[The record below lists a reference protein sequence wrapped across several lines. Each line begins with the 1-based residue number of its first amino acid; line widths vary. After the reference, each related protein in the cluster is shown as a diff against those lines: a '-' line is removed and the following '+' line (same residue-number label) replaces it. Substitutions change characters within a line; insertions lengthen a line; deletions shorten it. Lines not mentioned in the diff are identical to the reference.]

1 MMKFMASNFMKFA
14 LAAGL
19 LFGVTQVALA
29 QQTTADAKGPTMS
42 GSANLSQA
50 QIDEIVRKF
59 TAKESQFRK
68 ALNEYAFKRD
78 ALIQEIGMGGQVI
91 GEYHRVS
98 DFTFD
103 NKGNR
108 YEKINY
114 FPMPSIQGA
123 TLTNEDL
130 EDLGGVNPFALEG
143 DKAALYNFKYAG
155 KERIDELDLYVFDVS
170 PKVMPS
176 PKSKERV
183 FVGRIWVDDHDL
195 QIVKAKGKA
204 GPETK
209 QNKFPVVETYREQID
224 GKYWFPTYVYA
235 DDDLVFDNGTDFR
248 VRMRVKYTD
257 FIVGRGR
264 VTITEVGEA
273 PDSAAKPTPE
283 PSTQTLPTTKP
294 DKPST
299 SPATQPPATSDTST
313 EEKAPAEGGFMNAK
327 AIDLPKAVYPEE
339 ARKTR
344 AAGTVQVQ
352 VLVDETG
359 KVISATAVFGP
370 EELRDAAVKAAQ
382 RAKFKPMIVD
392 GVPVKVKGILTY
404 DFVAQ

>member
-1 MMKFMASNFMKFA
+1 MMKLIANNFMKFA
-14 LAAGL
+14 LVAGL
-19 LFGVTQVALA
+19 LFGLTQMALA

-42 GSANLSQA
+42 GSASLSQA

-59 TAKESQFRK
+59 TAKETQFRQ

-78 ALIQEIGMGGQVI
+78 ALIQELGMGGQVI

-114 FPMPSIQGA
+114 FPMPSLQA
-123 TLTNEDL
+123 AQMTNEDL
-130 EDLGGVNPFALEG
+130 EDLGGINPFALEG
-143 DKAALYNFKYAG
+143 SKAASYNFKYAG

-209 QNKFPVVETYREQID
+209 NNKFPIVETYREQID
-224 GKYWFPTYVYA
+224 GKYWFPTFAYA
-235 DDDLVFDNGTDFR
+235 DDDLVFDNGADLR
-248 VRMRVKYTD
+248 LRMRVKYTD
-257 FIVGRGR
+257 FVVGRGR
-264 VTITEVGEA
+264 VTIMEVGDAPETTA
-273 PDSAAKPTPE
+273 KPDSPTSPQ
-283 PSTQTLPTTKP
+283 TQAPKS

-339 ARKTR
+339 ARKTH

-370 EELRDAAVKAAQ
+370 DELRDAAVKAAQ

-404 DFVAQ
+404 DFVSP

>member
-1 MMKFMASNFMKFA
+1 MKSIANNFLKFA
-14 LAAGL
+14 LGAGL
-19 LFGVTQVALA
+19 LLGLTQFVSA
-29 QQTTADAKGPTMS
+29 QQATADAKGPSLS
-42 GSANLSQA
+42 GSASLTQA

-59 TAKESQFRK
+59 TAKETQFRQ

-103 NKGNR
+103 NKGTR

-114 FPMPSIQGA
+114 FPMPSLQA
-123 TLTNEDL
+123 AQMTNEDL
-130 EDLGGVNPFALEG
+130 EDLGGINPFALEG
-143 DKAALYNFKYAG
+143 SKAANYNFKYAG

-209 QNKFPVVETYREQID
+209 NNKFPIVETYREQID
-224 GKYWFPTYVYA
+224 GKYWFPTYAYA
-235 DDDLVFDNGTDFR
+235 DDDLVFDNGADLR
-248 VRMRVKYTD
+248 IRMRVKYTD
-257 FIVGRGR
+257 FVVGRGR

-273 PDSAAKPTPE
+273 PDTA
-283 PSTQTLPTTKP
+283 TKP
-294 DKPST
+294 DSQPSPQTPKSDKPST
-299 SPATQPPATSDTST
+299 TPATQPQTNNDTSS
-313 EEKAPAEGGFMNAK
+313 EDKPAAEGGFMNGK
-327 AIDLPKAVYPEE
+327 AVDLPKAVYPEE
-339 ARKTR
+339 ARKTH

-382 RAKFKPMIVD
+382 RAKFKPTLVE

>member
-1 MMKFMASNFMKFA
+1 MTWTPLLQLARCLTLAA
-14 LAAGL
+14 LAIAAIAAP
-19 LFGVTQVALA
+19 TLA
-29 QQTTADAKGPTMS
+29 QQAAADSKGPTTA

-59 TAKESQFRK
+59 TARETEFRR

-78 ALIQEIGMGGQVI
+78 ALIQELGMGGQVI
-91 GEYHRVS
+91 GEYHRIS

-108 YEKINY
+108 YEKISF
-114 FPMPSIQGA
+114 FPMPSMQA
-123 TLTNEDL
+123 AAVTNEDL

-143 DKAALYNFKYAG
+143 ARAALYNLKYVG

-195 QIVKAKGKA
+195 QIVKSRGKA

-209 QNKFPVVETYREQID
+209 QNKFPIVETYREQVD
-224 GKYWFPTYVYA
+224 KKYWFPTFVYA
-235 DDDLVFDNGTDFR
+235 DDDLIFDNGTDFR
-248 VRMRVKYTD
+248 IRMRVKYTD
-257 FIVGRGR
+257 FKVGRGT

-273 PDSAAKPTPE
+273 PDTA
-283 PSTQTLPTTKP
+283 TKP
-294 DKPST
+294 QPESPSKPQTPPGSATSSPTNSETVADDKP
-299 SPATQPPATSDTST
+299 
-313 EEKAPAEGGFMNAK
+313 PAEGGFLNGK
-327 AIDLPKAVYPEE
+327 AVELPKAVYPEE
-339 ARKTR
+339 ARTTR
-344 AAGTVQVQ
+344 ASGTVQVQ

-359 KVISATAVFGP
+359 KVVSAKAIFGP
-370 EELRDAAVKAAQ
+370 DVLREAAVKAAL
-382 RAKFKPMIVD
+382 RAKFKPTVV
-392 GVPVKVKGILTY
+392 GGAPVKVSGILTY
-404 DFVAQ
+404 DFVMP